1 MPVECTEK
9 GRQSAAAAAS
19 SWNVADYG
27 SCSWQRSIV
36 RNRALAVGRN
46 LSSEPDV
53 FEIKFEIEIKPKEG
67 KTRTS

>member
-19 SWNVADYG
+19 SCNVADCG
-27 SCSWQRSIV
+27 SCNWQRSIV

-53 FEIKFEIEIKPKEG
+53 FEIKLGFKLKPI
-67 KTRTS
+67 